1 MGVPAVEGAQ
11 GVAVVA
17 EEGVVGGE
25 EVVAEEEAVAE
36 EADKH
41 IFIF

>member
-1 MGVPAVEGAQ
+1 MPAVEGAQ

-25 EVVAEEEAVAE
+25 GVVAEEEAVEE

>member
-1 MGVPAVEGAQ
+1 MPAVEGAQ

-17 EEGVVGGE
+17 EE
-25 EVVAEEEAVAE
+25 EAVEE